1 MASSSQSLSAL
12 ALDMG
17 LKIEQFGTGQPLL
30 ILHGGG
36 GKATVAA
43 FAQSLSESFNVIL
56 PTHPGFDSTVRP
68 AQIASIK
75 ELAAAYV
82 ALLAAA
88 ELEKVLAIG
97 FSIGG
102 WVAAEMAVQQSQAM
116 AGLVLVD
123 AVGLTVPGE
132 EVRDIFSI
140 APSQIADYSYHEPD
154 KFRIDMA
161 AFSPE
166 RREIFKANFATL
178 AVYGGALNMQD
189 PDLAARLSEVRIPS
203 LVIWGV
209 SDRVVS
215 PTYGSAFADAMPRS
229 RFELISACGHLPQLE
244 QPVALRNLVEQFV
257 KEHSH
262 S

>member
-1 MASSSQSLSAL
+1 VTNNSQPLSAL
-12 ALDMG
+12 ALGMG
-17 LKIEQFGTGQPLL
+17 LKMEQFGAGQPLL

-43 FAQSLSESFNVIL
+43 FAQSLSDSFNVIL
-56 PTHPGFDSTVRP
+56 PTHPGFDGTVRP
-68 AQIASIK
+68 AQMSSIK
-75 ELAAAYV
+75 ELAAAYG

-88 ELEKVLAIG
+88 KLENIIVIG

-132 EVRDIFSI
+132 DVLDIFSI
-140 APSQIADYSYHEPD
+140 APSQISDYSYHEPD

-161 AFSPE
+161 ALSPE

-178 AVYGGALNMQD
+178 AIYGGALNMQD
-189 PDLAARLSEVRIPS
+189 PDLAGRLSEVKIPS
-203 LVIWGV
+203 LVIWG
-209 SDRVVS
+209 R
-215 PTYGSAFADAMPRS
+215 AFAAAMPHS
-229 RFELISACGHLPQLE
+229 RFELIAACGHLPQLE
-244 QPVALRNLVEQFV
+244 QPAALRSLLQQFA